1 MADPRTPAV
10 RLAVLG
16 SPIAHS
22 LSPRLHAAAYAVLGL
37 DWTYEAVE
45 CTGAGLGAFVAGLG
59 SDWRG
64 LSLTM
69 PLKRDVLP
77 LLDLIDD
84 TARLAGAANTLLL
97 ERDAAGAVVRRGANT
112 DVAGIVR
119 ALEAAGVER
128 SERAVVLGAGSTAR
142 SAVVALARS
151 GAREVVVAARRPEQ
165 GRELA
170 PLAHELGLAL
180 LTTPLDAAVG
190 ALRDA
195 DTVVSTL
202 PGDAAAAVP
211 LPAALTETTVLLDVT
226 YAPWPTG
233 IASAVG
239 ARGRPRRAGDR
250 HARPPGARP
259 GAAVRRRRRGTA
271 AARRGARA
279 GGDACERRP
288 RSAEALDR
296 RLIRGSLPAAA
307 GGPGSAPDPRVRPC
321 RCGRMG
327 ACCVG
332 SPPGNPTAPNSS
344 PSWRACPRAC
354 PSASTASAPTS
365 PVASSA
371 TAAARAWRSSRTS

>member
-1 MADPRTPAV
+1 M

-45 CTGAGLGAFVAGLG
+45 CTGADLGAFVAGLG

-77 LLDLIDD
+77 LLDLVDD
-84 TARLAGAANTLLL
+84 AARLAGAANTLLL

-119 ALEAAGVER
+119 ALGAAGVER
-128 SERAVVLGAGSTAR
+128 SGRAVVLGAGSTAR
-142 SAVVALARS
+142 SAVVALARM

-170 PLAHELGLAL
+170 PLADELGVAL
-180 LTTPLDAAVG
+180 LTIPLDDAA
-190 ALRDA
+190 AELRDA
-195 DTVVSTL
+195 DTAISTL

-211 LPAALTETTVLLDVT
+211 LPGRLPEATVLLDVT

-233 IASAVG
+233 IASAWE
-239 ARGRPRRAGDR
+239 
-250 HARPPGARP
+250 
-259 GAAVRRRRRGTA
+259 
-271 AARRGARA
+271 RA
-279 GGDACERRP
+279 GGRVVPGIDMLVQQALGQVRLFVAADAERPLPGEERVLAAMLASVGRDPRRP
-288 RSAEALDR
+288 WT
-296 RLIRGSLPAAA
+296 
-307 GGPGSAPDPRVRPC
+307 
-321 RCGRMG
+321 G
-327 ACCVG
+327 A
-332 SPPGNPTAPNSS
+332 
-344 PSWRACPRAC
+344 
-354 PSASTASAPTS
+354 
-365 PVASSA
+365 
-371 TAAARAWRSSRTS
+371 